1 MQKDKFLNS
10 LSEDWNN
17 VSEIV
22 VFGFGRTAIRNVDKL
37 AQDFKIAMIVDN
49 DPQIHGKKYRNCEV
63 LSLKK

>member
-49 DPQIHGKKYRNCEV
+49 DPQIHGKNIETARFYH
-63 LSLKK
+63 